1 MAGCWSALI
10 RAGVLWPWRATSQRV
25 LYQAAKSSS
34 ARRNS
39 SMVSKWRTHKRFSF
53 SVRMK
58 RSATPLP
65 SGWRTKEGEA
75 EEGDVALEVVG
86 HIVRSVV
93 VAKLQPRC
101 HVLSDRAEVPAHT
114 LADRL
119 QGLEAV
125 GALVGVDADAFAVAV
140 IDGDEDVG
148 HALGQG
154 DALGHI
160 GAPQDVHILGG
171 DGAVVRLVRS
181 LADPVRRQ

>member
-1 MAGCWSALI
+1 M
-10 RAGVLWPWRATSQRV
+10 ATSQWV

-34 ARRNS
+34 ARRSS
-39 SMVSKWRTHKRFSF
+39 SMVAKWRSHKRFSF
-53 SVRMK
+53 GVRMK

-65 SGWRTKEGEA
+65 SGWRTKDGEGLDA
-75 EEGDVALEVVG
+75 EEGDLALEVVG
-86 HIVRSVV
+86 HVIRARV
-93 VAKLQPRC
+93 VAEHEAGG
-101 HVLSDRAEVPAHT
+101 HVLANGAEVSAHT

-160 GAPQDVHILGG
+160 GTPQDVHIL
-171 DGAVVRLVRS
+171 
-181 LADPVRRQ
+181 

>member
-1 MAGCWSALI
+1 MVVPEHEAG
-10 RAGVLWPWRATSQRV
+10 G
-25 LYQAAKSSS
+25 
-34 ARRNS
+34 
-39 SMVSKWRTHKRFSF
+39 
-53 SVRMK
+53 
-58 RSATPLP
+58 
-65 SGWRTKEGEA
+65 
-75 EEGDVALEVVG
+75 
-86 HIVRSVV
+86 
-93 VAKLQPRC
+93 
-101 HVLSDRAEVPAHT
+101 HVLADGAEVPAHT

-160 GAPQDVHILGG
+160 GAPQDVHGLGG

-181 LADPVRRQ
+181 LADPVRRQQASPAAGFSERADPVRNVRAAGASIVSPRESPGLLLQLVWMRTVTA